1 MTSVPGPGGT
11 PGRTGAAAVRG
22 ARDVG
27 LIVLALGVVVLP
39 ALAADLISGPTPAL
53 PGFLALAA
61 LALGGGAIAVRATPP
76 GEPRGGGEALVAVAL
91 GWLLCAALATIPFLA
106 AAWLDPA
113 PNETLRAFRR
123 PAVALF
129 EAMSGVTGTGLSVS
143 RDPSTLPPS
152 LQLWRSLT
160 QWAGGIG
167 WLLLALMLLSPGR
180 GLPGGAEDGGAGDG
194 PSAYARHSPQLNAE
208 RTTDALAERTGQ
220 PVAVIWA
227 IYAGYTLVAVV
238 AFRLA
243 GMPPWEALN
252 HGLTGIST
260 GGFAVT
266 SDSFASYD
274 PAVLAT
280 GIAIMAVG
288 AVSFAAH
295 AAILALERPSSSEA
309 RQLRWLGGCLAG
321 GSVATMLAA
330 SSTGAAPL
338 EAAFNW
344 VSAIATCGFLA
355 DPLEGWPAGGLLIL
369 TVGMF
374 VGASSGSTGGGLKMR
389 RLYTIAD
396 GLGHRIATASRSG
409 EEDEDARRR
418 GSHGVP
424 APARC
429 RRAAVLPRGGRGAG
443 AARRPRLRPRLRRAA
458 GGRPARRHRG
468 ALDGGAEH
476 RLRRARP
483 ALGGAGMV
491 FTALMWLGRL
501 EVLAVLV
508 TVLAAG
514 RLAAGP
520 LRRAAGRTG

>member
-1 MTSVPGPGGT
+1 M
-11 PGRTGAAAVRG
+11 A
-22 ARDVG
+22 
-27 LIVLALGVVVLP
+27 LP
-39 ALAADLISGPTPAL
+39 AVAVDLIAGPSPAL
-53 PGFLALAA
+53 PGLLALVA
-61 LALGGGAIAVRATPP
+61 LALGGGALAVRSTRR

-91 GWLLCAALATIPFLA
+91 GWLLCAALAAIPFLA

-113 PNETLRAFRR
+113 PSDTLRPFRR
-123 PAVALF
+123 PAVAFF
-129 EAMSGVTGTGLSVS
+129 EAMSGVTGTGLSVAS
-143 RDPSTLPPS
+143 DPATLSPS

-167 WLLLALMLLSPGR
+167 WLLLALMLLSPLY
-180 GLPGGAEDGGAGDG
+180 GLPGGAGDD
-194 PSAYARHSPQLNAE
+194 SSYARHSPQLNAE

-220 PVAVIWA
+220 PIAVIWA
-227 IYAGYTLVAVV
+227 IYAGYTAAAVV

-280 GIAIMAVG
+280 GMAIMTVG

-295 AAILALERPSSSEA
+295 AAILALGRPQSSEA
-309 RQLRWLGGCLAG
+309 RQLRWLMGCLVAG
-321 GSVATMLAA
+321 SAATMLAA
-330 SSTGAAPL
+330 GPAGAGPL

-344 VSAIATCGFLA
+344 VSAIATCGFVA
-355 DPLEGWPAGGLLIL
+355 HPLEEWPAGGLLIL
-369 TVGMF
+369 AVGMF

-396 GLGHRIATASRSG
+396 GLGHRIATACEAG
-409 EEDEDARRR
+409 EEDEDSDDENRTEFRRLHDAAARL
-418 GSHGVP
+418 
-424 APARC
+424 C
-429 RRAAVLPRGGRGAG
+429 FLAG
-443 AARRPRLRPRLRRAA
+443 AVALGLLGILFSTPGFDAPLEEVLLDATAA
-458 GGRPARRHRG
+458 LSTAGLTTGFVGPDLPSG
-468 ALDGGAEH
+468 ALA
-476 RLRRARP
+476 
-483 ALGGAGMV
+483 V

-508 TVLAAG
+508 TVLAAA

-520 LRRAAGRTG
+520 LRRARRGRGRAG